1 MKKYVRVTELSISN
15 EHGVKFCVKESD
27 YEDYSEA
34 KTMLE
39 CDARTDD
46 FARNVRWMIC
56 TKYGLSDD
64 DYERAYCGD
73 SEEGYYDPD
82 IEDDILE
89 TTETYCF
96 EVEV

>member
-1 MKKYVRVTELSISN
+1 MKKYVRVTEVSVNNAYGVQFRVTES
-15 EHGVKFCVKESD
+15 EH
-27 YEDYSEA
+27 EDYSEA

-56 TKYGLSDD
+56 TMYGLTDD
-64 DYERAYCGD
+64 EYERACADY
-73 SEEGYYDPD
+73 SEEAYYDLD
-82 IEDDILE
+82 IEDDITE
-89 TTETYCF
+89 TTEEYTF